1 MKEQRTNM
9 DKEYA
14 EKREDRRDKKGIL
27 PKDNFMIILLSVIFF
42 WSGTE
47 FCKSSWYMIIRD
59 FTVFRTILYGIN
71 KLGWIL
77 GCLGYNVTDF
87 IRKKWVKNK
96 KLDMTVRIISYVF
109 VLNFSFLLGVGS
121 WENVDLQKKVEEI
134 LVKPASGE
142 EISDLLEEAEQIAPD
157 MVIFDS
163 TVEWEMEAYYKLSI
177 SGLEE
182 EDLLGKVL
190 YFHRWL
196 YGKLVGVDKLLENI
210 QINYEECRDEKII
223 NVVDRLVSYGDK
235 QLYINNPNIEQGEIR
250 YKLLN
255 EEEWSEWISVDEL
268 KDGKMDITQELEM
281 LNWKLGDREDAFVVV
296 NDKAEIIFCS
306 IGEEYI
312 LEKNILRELL
322 DEAEIDKEIDFEKCE
337 VRFRVEEDV
346 KGDREYFQDRQRLD
360 LEELKLKSGDKIAIE
375 FYIDNYPE
383 GIYSVEQLGSKKGI
397 ERFYLNTIDE
407 KQTDNAVIKMELYM
421 YERK

>member
-1 MKEQRTNM
+1 MKEQRTKM

-14 EKREDRRDKKGIL
+14 EKREDRRDEKGIH

-42 WSGTE
+42 WGGTE

-59 FTVFRTILYGIN
+59 FIVFRTILYGIN

-87 IRKKWVKNK
+87 IRRKWVESK
-96 KLDMTVRIISYVF
+96 KLDVTVRIISYVF
-109 VLNFSFLLGVGS
+109 ILSFSFLLGVGS

-134 LVKPASGE
+134 LLKPASGE

-177 SGLEE
+177 SELEE

-210 QINYEECRDEKII
+210 QINYEECREEIII
-223 NVVDRLVSYGDK
+223 NVVDRLVSYGEK
-235 QLYINNPNIEQGEIR
+235 QLYINNPNIKQGEIR
-250 YKLLN
+250 YKLMN
-255 EEEWSEWISVDEL
+255 EEEWGEWISVEEL
-268 KDGKMDITQELEM
+268 KDGRMEVSQDIEM
-281 LNWKLGDREDAFVVV
+281 LNWRIGDREEEFVVV
-296 NDKAEIIFCS
+296 NDTTEIIFCS
-306 IGEEYI
+306 IGEEYV
-312 LEKNILRELL
+312 LEEKMLNELL
-322 DEAEIDKEIDFEKCE
+322 DEKIDFEKCE

-346 KGDREYFQDRQRLD
+346 KGDREYFQEKQRLGLD
-360 LEELKLKSGDKIAIE
+360 ELKLKPGDKIAVE
-375 FYIDNYPE
+375 FYVDGYSE
-383 GIYSVEQLGSKKGI
+383 GVYTLELLGNKKEV

-407 KQTDNAVIKMELYM
+407 KQTNNAVIKMDLYM